1 MREASVK
8 QEGGFG
14 NQRMQGEAK
23 SETKAKHDE
32 PSVIND
38 LGSGIYTAF

>member
-23 SETKAKHDE
+23 SETKAKHE